1 MNDVLVCRN
10 KIKRKKFE
18 FDKPIRMNNRFN
30 DSINNELDLYMLPEL
45 KDNNKITNT
54 IKDNKITDKIEE
66 IGVKKSIGKRYIP
79 LNFLNNKDINYCLYC
94 ALQLYS
100 ERNINEVERYLY
112 KRKINNT
119 QLARELNMCRATVIK
134 KTKALIDVG
143 LIRHVK
149 LDNGEEVYYFP
160 ILDGK
165 KYLLLN
171 LMDNSIKDLIN
182 SNNPCALKI
191 YLYLKARTQM
201 FKAQGKKIKDM
212 EVEQG
217 FLCKQIG
224 LSHNSRNLIPSYLEL
239 LKNLKL
245 IEYRIAKSEKKVIR
259 DITKYKYVY
268 TVLK

>member
-1 MNDVLVCRN
+1 MDDVLVCRN

-18 FDKPIRMNNRFN
+18 FDEPIRMNNRFN
-30 DSINNELDLYMLPEL
+30 DSINDELDLYMLQEL
-45 KDNNKITNT
+45 KDNNKTTDT
-54 IKDNKITDKIEE
+54 IKDNKIEE

-100 ERNINEVERYLY
+100 ERNKSEVERYLY

-119 QLARELNMCRATVIK
+119 QLAKELNMCRATLIK

-149 LDNGEEVYYFP
+149 LANGEEVYYFP
-160 ILDGK
+160 VWDGK
-165 KYLLLN
+165 KYILLDFK
-171 LMDNSIKDLIN
+171 DNSIKDLIN
-182 SNNPCALKI
+182 SNNPSALKI

-201 FKAQGKKIKDM
+201 FKAYGKKIKDM

-245 IEYRIAKSEKKVIR
+245 IEYRIAKSGKKVIR

>member
-1 MNDVLVCRN
+1 MDDVLVCRN

-18 FDKPIRMNNRFN
+18 FNKPIRMNNRFN

-54 IKDNKITDKIEE
+54 IKDNKIEE

-119 QLARELNMCRATVIK
+119 QLAKELNMCRATVIK

-143 LIRHVK
+143 LIRNVK

-160 ILDGK
+160 ILEGK

-224 LSHNSRNLIPSYLEL
+224 LSHNSRNLIPSYLEF

-245 IEYRIAKSEKKVIR
+245 IEYRIVKSGKKVIR

>member
-1 MNDVLVCRN
+1 MDDVLVCRN

-18 FDKPIRMNNRFN
+18 FDKPMSMNNRFN

-54 IKDNKITDKIEE
+54 IKDNKIEE

-119 QLARELNMCRATVIK
+119 QLAKELNMCRATVIK

-143 LIRHVK
+143 LIRNVK

-160 ILDGK
+160 ILEGK

-201 FKAQGKKIKDM
+201 FKAQEKKIKDM

-224 LSHNSRNLIPSYLEL
+224 LSHNSRNLIPSYLKL

-245 IEYRIAKSEKKVIR
+245 IEYRIVKSGKKVIR

>member
-1 MNDVLVCRN
+1 MDDVLVCRN

-18 FDKPIRMNNRFN
+18 FDEPMRMNNKFN
-30 DSINNELDLYMLPEL
+30 DSINDELDLYMLQEL

-54 IKDNKITDKIEE
+54 IKDNKIEE

-100 ERNINEVERYLY
+100 ERNVTEVERYLY

-119 QLARELNMCRATVIK
+119 QLAKELNMCRATVIK

-224 LSHNSRNLIPSYLEL
+224 LSHNSRNLIPSYLEF
-239 LKNLKL
+239 LKILKL
-245 IEYRIAKSEKKVIR
+245 IEYRIVKSGKKVIR

>member
-1 MNDVLVCRN
+1 MDDVLVCRSR
-10 KIKRKKFE
+10 IKRKKFE
-18 FDKPIRMNNRFN
+18 FDEPMHMNNKFYEYC
-30 DSINNELDLYMLPEL
+30 DAELDLCVPEEL
-45 KDNNKITNT
+45 TNIT
-54 IKDNKITDKIEE
+54 KDNKTNKIEE
-66 IGVKKSIGKRYIP
+66 TEAIGVKKSIGKRYIP

-100 ERNINEVERYLY
+100 ERNISEVERYLY

-119 QLARELNMCRATVIK
+119 QLAKELNMCRATVIK
-134 KTKALIDVG
+134 KTKALIDIG
-143 LIRHVK
+143 LIRNVK

-160 ILDGK
+160 ILEGE

-239 LKNLKL
+239 LKILKL
-245 IEYRIAKSEKKVIR
+245 IEYRIVKSGKKVIR

>member
-1 MNDVLVCRN
+1 MDDVLVCRN

-18 FDKPIRMNNRFN
+18 FNKPIRMNNRFN

-54 IKDNKITDKIEE
+54 IKDNKIEE

-119 QLARELNMCRATVIK
+119 QLAKELNMCRATVIK

-143 LIRHVK
+143 LIRNVK

-160 ILDGK
+160 ILEGK

-201 FKAQGKKIKDM
+201 FKAQEKKIKDM

-224 LSHNSRNLIPSYLEL
+224 LSHNSRNLIPSYLEF

-245 IEYRIAKSEKKVIR
+245 IEYRIVKSGKKVIR